1 MDAYNGLKLVFV
13 FAAVLMI
20 IIGLAFSGGR
30 KRGGEKFVEQFKKEH
45 KFVDGAAGVMLTE
58 SGEVIVNRDTAFKVW
73 NVNEIAYVNYDT
85 TKNSFNNP
93 RRYVVFLD
101 ANRNILSGKFFA
113 PKGKTEAYQNS
124 DYICVVGDNQVRDVH
139 GLLSRHNTYI
149 KLLKDGVEQF

>member
-1 MDAYNGLKLVFV
+1 
-13 FAAVLMI
+13 
-20 IIGLAFSGGR
+20 
-30 KRGGEKFVEQFKKEH
+30 
-45 KFVDGAAGVMLTE
+45 MLTE

-101 ANRNILSGKFFA
+101 ANRNILSGQFFA
-113 PKGKTEAYQNS
+113 HKGKTEAYQNS
-124 DYICVVGDNQVRDVH
+124 DYICVVGDNQVRDIH